1 MTTALALA
9 PEQTGW
15 TETQVAALKQL
26 GLHAAGG
33 ADLAVF
39 FHQAKQTG
47 LDPFTR
53 QIYMIERGGRYTIQ
67 ASIDGLRIIAQRSGE
82 YAGQTAPMWCGEDGV
97 WKDVWLSKTAP
108 TAAKVGVYRQGFVEP
123 LYAVALLGSYMPT
136 TRDGKP
142 SGLWAKMPDVMLS
155 KVAEALALRKAFPND
170 LSGIYSSEEMEQA
183 DVKHV
188 AVVEQVAPL
197 DHAELMG
204 IARQISEATNKTEL
218 RQIWKDNAQNL
229 DQTWENS
236 LGEMVSLKA
245 LITTRSAEVP
255 EATTE
260 VEVF

>member
-26 GLHAAGG
+26 GLNNAGG

-47 LDPFTR
+47 LDPFSR
-53 QIYMIERGGRYTIQ
+53 QIYMIERGGKYTIQ
-67 ASIDGLRIIAQRSGE
+67 ASIDGLRITAQRSGE

-108 TAAKVGVYRQGFVEP
+108 TAAKVGVYRKGFVEP

-136 TRDGKP
+136 TREGKP
-142 SGLWAKMPDVMLS
+142 MGLWAKMPDVMLS

-188 AVVEQVAPL
+188 APVAEQVSPL
-197 DHAELMG
+197 DHAELMA
-204 IARQISEATNKTEL
+204 IARQISEATNKSVL
-218 RQIWKDNAQNL
+218 RGIWKDNAAHL

-245 LITTRSAEVP
+245 LITTRVAEVP
-255 EATTE
+255 EANETE
-260 VEVF
+260 VF